1 VATTRQLTKMYIEK
15 HNAKRTSTEST
26 PMSFK
31 SKLPAS
37 TLGLLLDTNQKGTHN
52 EEVIGHS
59 DQDYEGNPDMLTTT
73 GNTRHTVHHPAP
85 IDWPDRVSA
94 QHMRD
99 SDLRKFN
106 TSMIPD
112 QGVVF
117 IDQFPWDMRAASS
130 GLNREKEGQE
140 VSPLTPP
147 PKDYRLSVVVQSPR
161 LWMIHPTC

>member
-1 VATTRQLTKMYIEK
+1 V
-15 HNAKRTSTEST
+15 
-26 PMSFK
+26 
-31 SKLPAS
+31 LPE
-37 TLGLLLDTNQKGTHN
+37 GKCD
-52 EEVIGHS
+52 EEVIAHS
-59 DQDYEGNPDMLTTT
+59 DQDYKGNPDILTTT
-73 GNTRHTVHHPAP
+73 GNMRCTVHPPTP

-117 IDQFPWDMRAASS
+117 VDRFPWDTRAASS

-140 VSPLTPP
+140 GSPLTPP
-147 PKDYRLSVVVQSPR
+147 PKDYRPSVVVQSPR
-161 LWMIHPTC
+161 SRMMHPTR